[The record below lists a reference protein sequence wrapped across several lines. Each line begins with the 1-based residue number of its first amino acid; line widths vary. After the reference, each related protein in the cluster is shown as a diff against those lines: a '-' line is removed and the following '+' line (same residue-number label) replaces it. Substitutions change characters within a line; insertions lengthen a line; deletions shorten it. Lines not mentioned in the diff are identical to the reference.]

1 MTNSRLLRLSN
12 GANWALKADI
22 TLNAVSIENPN
33 RIYSIPEYS
42 VATTFTNP
50 IAAFLVLC
58 PDARAYW
65 TYGGYARQTI
75 SAGLPTGQNFNTIIN
90 LQHRLTYG
98 KVNIKFF
105 PTYILEY
112 GLKVT
117 LPWYMRRASLTV
129 WEYIGTDIDL
139 LYQTVQQT
147 KTNTIEILSRL

>member
-1 MTNSRLLRLSN
+1 MTSTRLLQLSN
-12 GANWALKADI
+12 GANWDVKADI

-42 VATTFTNP
+42 VATTFTSP
-50 IAAFLVLC
+50 ITAFLILC

-75 SAGLPTGQNFNTIIN
+75 SAGLPTGQNFNTVID
-90 LQHRLTYG
+90 LQHRLSLG
-98 KVNIKFF
+98 KVTIKFF

-129 WEYIGTDIDL
+129 WEYIGNDIDL
-139 LYQTVQQT
+139 LYQSIQATEA
-147 KTNTIEILSRL
+147 NTIEILNRL